1 MFRGRVA
8 ILLAVLIVSAG
19 IAVLLFQGA
28 PRSASVGPAVPGIPL
43 DSAQKEGTKGTGRA
57 PDPALLPMPA
67 EGGTSKGPIPGLMP
81 EEQKKWLLLE
91 QILASKNDNDP
102 RIDTELKGL
111 SPLFKSTLSLYYA
124 ELKPERFND
133 RGTLVFLVGREIV
146 NPADVDFMRTVLT
159 EKPCMSVSDCSRP
172 PAAHAGEDD
181 HREMVN
187 ETTTRYPQLMALR
200 ALKQK
205 WRELQKD
212 PSGQTDLIRQI
223 RETLEEAARSPDQR
237 IADEAKAILKS
248 KGSQAP

>member
-1 MFRGRVA
+1 MSRGRVA

-19 IAVLLFQGA
+19 IGVLLFPGA
-28 PRSASVGPAVPGIPL
+28 PRSVSVGPAVPGVPL
-43 DSAQKEGTKGTGRA
+43 ESAQKEPTKGSDRA
-57 PDPALLPMPA
+57 PDPV
-67 EGGTSKGPIPGLMP
+67 EGSKGPIPGLMP
-81 EEQKKWLLLE
+81 EEQKKWLMLE

-111 SPLFKSTLSLYYA
+111 SPLFKSTLALQYA
-124 ELKPERFND
+124 ELKPERFNE

-146 NPADVDFMRTVLT
+146 NPADVDFMRNVLT
-159 EKPCMSVSDCSRP
+159 EKPCLSVSDCSRP

-223 RETLEEAARSPDQR
+223 RETLEEAARSPDPR
-237 IADEAKAILKS
+237 IADEAKASLKS